1 MASETPLSKQIRIN
15 QLKNEQA
22 TYQRDSAVA
31 QAKAEEIRQAQA
43 ELDQYNKDVIQY
55 NADLENY
62 NKELAEIEK
71 QQAQYDADVS
81 AYEKEKIR
89 VEEGRKQVINQYKAQ
104 REEQN
109 TKAELTKAEINARKP
124 PPGEYDYLYLQSNR
138 DAVQVVE
145 KNLSDYNR
153 MSNQDEINSLAQ
165 YDFRQAYPNV
175 TLTRNEINQTKDRS
189 AYNNLIAIHEKEIQ
203 RQQEQSQG
211 AVARSQ
217 GIAQAQRE
225 TEKAKLGL
233 TIEAFNQQ
241 KIKND
246 ASAKQI
252 IFNKV
257 PTKSGDLLAKLE
269 KPTKPERTLI
279 QSEYTAPPPDPRN
292 QQIFNA
298 QQTAKQNLLDK
309 TQATRTTKPI
319 PVLDIQ
325 KPEIKNNAPAF
336 LTKPPQDVNNI
347 IGKTQSES
355 NRAVFTFEQT
365 QAQQKELF
373 QKIQSAKTSQEAIA
387 LKEQYQK
394 INPYVGTPQT
404 ATKNG
409 GIVASQGTLI
419 EKINI
424 STKEEIKASYEP
436 PKEITTI
443 TEVTTTTT
451 TTKEKD
457 LIKIKDA
464 QGKFI
469 QFTNSKGVSRD
480 LEFLTEESAQKYIAR
495 TNKVITTEVIT
506 PSFYSFADEQG
517 KPIKADS
524 TILWKQANILIET
537 KVKEPSKTDIEFN
550 QSLRESLKTNPNLEI
565 YKETK
570 TAEPFIQD
578 PLVKGLTDYGT
589 EFVVMGEDVIKLANP
604 NYEKKIKQTEH
615 SLETVAF
622 TEGIEKGKYLLA
634 IPGATKPKE
643 SETKKYINEKLKT
656 PEGQQYLAGSVIA
669 SVSVG
674 IATGGYALLRQP
686 LKAGVKEVNILKDIA
701 SSIFKPKIQSDYRT
715 ARLKELNPELTDYQI
730 EKLSA
735 KLYPTER
742 TQKEITLTN
751 MLKQN
756 NPNISQERID
766 FIIEQT
772 QKTDAIQQYQKQQ
785 GIKAELKQAYPGMSD
800 KTLDQK
806 VATMTAKENENIP
819 YSIEKINEKSYLI
832 SAGRESKDTN
842 TPFIVVNFN
851 KSRFGKE
858 QGTFE
863 VYESAQGS
871 FKPTDIIIQGVQKT
885 ELKGGQVISKSSSS
899 TVTRY
904 PIGKGNINKVL
915 DENQK
920 DLALIGTS
928 KTGSLSSLKQYPKEV
943 IDSMVKDERKTAIL
957 ETKHEVDLLA
967 KMETSARKAYDLG
980 LKESKTTK
988 TAKTETKTITKET
1001 TKETKPTIEIGKPG
1015 SNMQT
1020 PTPNKYDDIVYKKQ
1034 QERNTEK
1041 LKDIARGIEKQK
1053 GTDAKNY
1060 QNIKS
1065 VSALGISQAG
1075 ISSMRINT
1083 AQATNQAQGTRQQQG
1098 TRLKDIQI
1106 GQQRELTIQIPSKS
1120 EVTRQRDLITEK
1132 NVIKENITE
1141 KYKQVTTPRF
1151 SLITI
1156 PGLGQKTDQ
1165 STKLDIVTELTY
1177 KTEYKT
1183 ETVFKYPTKPDEP
1196 FLKPRGLPG
1205 GIIIPDL
1212 TKKEKENKS
1221 LEGKKAKVV
1230 YFSWNVDL
1238 QNPGRYLPTQDLVI
1252 GTKTSVLNRTDKI
1265 QKQVSS
1271 AVYSKKQDQFIIKS
1285 MDKLTTKKEQSR
1297 STKSFMKKE
1306 KPFKINFKL

>member
-1 MASETPLSKQIRIN
+1 MSSETPLSKQIRIN
-15 QLKNEQA
+15 QLRNEQA
-22 TYQRDSAVA
+22 TYQRDSAI
-31 QAKAEEIRQAQA
+31 AKAKEEEIQQAQA
-43 ELDQYNKDVIQY
+43 EIDQYNKDVIQY

-71 QQAQYDADVS
+71 QQAQYDADVL
-81 AYEKEKIR
+81 AYENEKIR
-89 VEEGRKQVINQYKAQ
+89 VEEGRKQVNAQFDKQEIALSTQYQESVNTINDRRLEVDKRYGVYSDADKRELERAGVSYSTNSTYNTQQRVRALNQYEFK
-104 REEQN
+104 
-109 TKAELTKAEINARKP
+109 I
-124 PPGEYDYLYLQSNR
+124 
-138 DAVQVVE
+138 
-145 KNLSDYNR
+145 
-153 MSNQDEINSLAQ
+153 
-165 YDFRQAYPNV
+165 AYPNAV
-175 TLTRNEINQTKDRS
+175 IDHNISQAFNSASYNTSYTEIYEKYQASYQAQAIAEVERS
-189 AYNNLIAIHEKEIQ
+189 K
-203 RQQEQSQG
+203 
-211 AVARSQ
+211 AVA
-217 GIAQAQRE
+217 IANRL
-225 TEKAKLGL
+225 TEKAKLKT
-233 TIEAFNQQ
+233 TIANFQQQ
-241 KIKND
+241 KAVKD
-246 ASAKQI
+246 ATQQQNI
-252 IFNKV
+252 IFNKQ
-257 PTKSGDLLAKLE
+257 PTKAGDLK
-269 KPTKPERTLI
+269 KDTVTKPERTLI
-279 QSEYTAPPPDPRN
+279 QPEYTAPPPDPRN

-309 TQATRTTKPI
+309 TLATRTTKPI

-373 QKIQSAKTSQEAIA
+373 QKIQSAKTSQEATAI
-387 LKEQYQK
+387 KEQYQK

-436 PKEITTI
+436 PKEITT
-443 TEVTTTTT
+443 TKEVTTTTT

-457 LIKIKDA
+457 LIKIKDES
-464 QGKFI
+464 GKFI
-469 QFTNSKGVSRD
+469 QYTNSKGVSKD
-480 LEFLTEESAQKYIAR
+480 MEFLSEESAQKYIDR
-495 TNKVITTEVIT
+495 TNKVITTEIIT

-517 KPIKADS
+517 NPIKADS

-537 KVKEPSKTDIEFN
+537 KVKEPSKADIDFN

-565 YKETK
+565 YKDTK
-570 TAEPFIQD
+570 GVENLIQD

-589 EFVVMGEDVIKLANP
+589 EFLGVSEDVITLAKP
-604 NYEKKIKQTEH
+604 DYEKRYQPNP
-615 SLETVAF
+615 SLETVGF
-622 TEGIEKGKYLLA
+622 TDLVDQGKYLLT
-634 IPGATKPKE
+634 IPGATKPTEIK
-643 SETKKYINEKLKT
+643 TVNYLNEKLKT
-656 PEGQQYLAGSVIA
+656 PEGQQYLAGSIIGSTAVI
-669 SVSVG
+669 
-674 IATGGYALLRQP
+674 IATGGTALLKQP

-701 SSIFKPKIQSDYRT
+701 SNIFKPKIQSDYRT

-742 TQKEITLTN
+742 TQKEITLTT

-806 VATMTAKENENIP
+806 VATMTAKESENIP

-863 VYESAQGS
+863 VYESAKGS

-904 PIGKGNINKVL
+904 PIGKGNINKIL

-967 KMETSARKAYDLG
+967 KMEKSARASYDLG

-1001 TKETKPTIEIGKPG
+1001 TKTEKPNIEIGKPG
-1015 SNMQT
+1015 SNMQA
-1020 PTPNKYDDIVYKKQ
+1020 PNPNRSNDIINN
-1034 QERNTEK
+1034 ERNTEK

-1053 GTDAKNY
+1053 GIDAKNY

-1065 VSALGISQAG
+1065 VSSLGISQAG

-1106 GQQRELTIQIPSKS
+1106 GQQRDLTIQIPSKS

-1212 TKKEKENKS
+1212 TKKEKENKT

-1252 GTKTSVLNRTDKI
+1252 GTKASVLNRTNKI

-1271 AVYSKKQDQFIIKS
+1271 GAYSKKQDQFITKT